1 LRPCSAVTLAARAL
15 AWAASRVSRA
25 AVVRV
30 RRAVVVEGDEV
41 LAEPLR
47 RLLGLAARL
56 RRAVVLAEVA
66 RERGVVVL
74 DADPDVARLGDV
86 RAPLGLRA
94 GALRGVPLRWDEVV
108 VEVSAMW
115 RISLSVRCSLSNL
128 ELS

>member
-1 LRPCSAVTLAARAL
+1 LAARAL

-25 AVVRV
+25 AVVR
-30 RRAVVVEGDEV
+30 
-41 LAEPLR
+41 
-47 RLLGLAARL
+47 L
-56 RRAVVLAEVA
+56 RRAVVLEGDEVVVEVA
-66 RERGVVVL
+66 RERGAV
-74 DADPDVARLGDV
+74 ADRDVARLGDV

-94 GALRGVPLRWDEVV
+94 GALRAVPLRWDEVV

>member
-1 LRPCSAVTLAARAL
+1 ML
-15 AWAASRVSRA
+15 
-25 AVVRV
+25 
-30 RRAVVVEGDEV
+30 EGDDV
-41 LAEPLR
+41 LAVPLR
-47 RLLGLAARL
+47 RLFGLAAGL

-108 VEVSAMW
+108 VEVSAM
-115 RISLSVRCSLSNL
+115 
-128 ELS
+128 

>member
-1 LRPCSAVTLAARAL
+1 LAARAL

-30 RRAVVVEGDEV
+30 RRAVVLEGDDV
-41 LAEPLR
+41 LAVPLR
-47 RLLGLAARL
+47 RLLGLAAGL

-108 VEVSAMW
+108 VEVSAM
-115 RISLSVRCSLSNL
+115 
-128 ELS
+128 